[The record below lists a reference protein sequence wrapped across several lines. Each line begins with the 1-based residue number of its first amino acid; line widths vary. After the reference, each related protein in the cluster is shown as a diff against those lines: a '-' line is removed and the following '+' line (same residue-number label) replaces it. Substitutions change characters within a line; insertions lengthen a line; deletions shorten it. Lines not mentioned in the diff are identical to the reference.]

1 MKSCL
6 GLASQTSIPN
16 PKEFTQG
23 TGEREVG
30 GAGCQSEDIYLAAQ
44 LANQKIV
51 GAERTRVRDTTLA
64 PSILAAI
71 IQ

>member
-16 PKEFTQG
+16 PKAFTQG

-30 GAGCQSEDIYLAAQ
+30 GAGCQSEDIYLDAQ
-44 LANQKIV
+44 LAN
-51 GAERTRVRDTTLA
+51 
-64 PSILAAI
+64 
-71 IQ
+71 